1 MISSTYPEAI
11 DRYSKLPFY
20 QQLYEILR
28 GKIQR
33 GEWQP
38 GDLIPPESE
47 LIETYQLSRN
57 TVRQVLD
64 MLVNEGLIY
73 RQRGRGSYVSHP
85 TLEQSMTRIVSFTED
100 MRQRGFK
107 PGTKVLTAKI
117 TSAEEDIAEK
127 LQIQAGEQ
135 LVCLRRLRL
144 ADSEPMSIEES
155 FLVHSYCPDVLQHN
169 YAKQPLREVLEK
181 DYGIRIASAK
191 QVIQAILAPAEMA
204 NLLEIKPPAA
214 LLFIERISHSQS
226 RIPVEFLRIYY
237 RADRYT
243 LFNELHE

>member
-1 MISSTYPEAI
+1 MYPETI

-28 GKIQR
+28 GKIAR
-33 GEWQP
+33 GEWKP

-47 LIETYQLSRN
+47 LIESYQVSRS

-73 RQRGRGSYVSHP
+73 RQRGRGSFVAHP
-85 TLEQSMTRIVSFTED
+85 TLEQIMTRIISFTED
-100 MRQRGFK
+100 MRQRGFT
-107 PGTKVLTAKI
+107 PGTQVL
-117 TSAEEDIAEK
+117 SASLISATEDIAEK
-127 LQIQAGEQ
+127 LKTSPGEQ
-135 LVCLRRLRL
+135 LACLRRLRL

-155 FLVHSYCPDVLQHN
+155 CLIHRYCPDVLQHD
-169 YAKQPLREVLEK
+169 YAKQPLREVLER

-191 QVIQAILAPAEMA
+191 QVIQAILAPADLA
-204 NLLEIKPPAA
+204 YLLEIKPKAA
-214 LLFIERISHSQS
+214 LLLIERVSFSQGK
-226 RIPVEFLRIYY
+226 IPVEFLRIYY
-237 RADRYT
+237 RADRYS